1 MIVQCCVCNS
11 FIREKEPLENKE
23 VSHTYCKKC
32 LKKEEEKLEEFL
44 KKLKS
49 NYEITKTERIG

>member
-44 KKLKS
+44 KKLKRS
-49 NYEITKTERIG
+49 N